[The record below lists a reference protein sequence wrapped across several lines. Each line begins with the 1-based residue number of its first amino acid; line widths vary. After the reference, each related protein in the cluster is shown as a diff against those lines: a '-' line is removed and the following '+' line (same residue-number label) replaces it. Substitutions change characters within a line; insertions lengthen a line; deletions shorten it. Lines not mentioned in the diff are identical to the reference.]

1 MLIYKGGVL
10 NPVGYTDSDFQT
22 DVDDRKSTSG
32 MVFTLG
38 GGAVIW
44 RSVKQY
50 AISDST
56 MEAEYIAASEA
67 AKEIVW
73 LKKFYSDFGVIPEM
87 DKPLVLFCDNT
98 GAISN
103 SKEPHSHKKCMYI
116 ERKYHIIREYVAR
129 GDVKVMK
136 IATEDNLA
144 DSFTKTLPEAT
155 FDKHIKEMR
164 LVELR
169 H

>member
-1 MLIYKGGVL
+1 
-10 NPVGYTDSDFQT
+10 
-22 DVDDRKSTSG
+22 

-44 RSVKQY
+44 RSVKQS

-56 MEAEYIAASEA
+56 MEAEYIAVSEA

-73 LKKFYSDFGVIPEM
+73 LKKFYSDLGVIPEM

-98 GAISN
+98 RAIAN
-103 SKEPHSHKKCMYI
+103 SKEPRSHKRSKHI

-136 IATEDNLA
+136 IATEENLA

-155 FDKHIKEMR
+155 FDKHIKKMG

>member
-1 MLIYKGGVL
+1 
-10 NPVGYTDSDFQT
+10 
-22 DVDDRKSTSG
+22 

-44 RSVKQY
+44 RSVKQS

-73 LKKFYSDFGVIPEM
+73 LKKFYSDLGVIPEM

-98 GAISN
+98 GAIAS
-103 SKEPHSHKKCMYI
+103 SKKPRSHKRSKHI
-116 ERKYHIIREYVAR
+116 ERKYHIIQEYVAR

-136 IATEDNLA
+136 IASEDNLA
-144 DSFTKTLPEAT
+144 NPLTKTLTEVT

-169 H
+169 N